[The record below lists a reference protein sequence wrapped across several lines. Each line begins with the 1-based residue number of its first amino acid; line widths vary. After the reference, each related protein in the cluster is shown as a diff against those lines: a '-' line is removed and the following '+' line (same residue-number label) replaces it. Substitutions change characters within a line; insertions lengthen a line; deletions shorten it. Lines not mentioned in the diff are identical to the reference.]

1 LPVDDAWDA
10 EQQMEAKL
18 VVVGGKAKAEQFA
31 LTLPA
36 IVGRSRSADVP
47 LNHPLVSRQH
57 CELFESD
64 GQLMVRDLG
73 SLNGTFVGDARV
85 TDEVLIEPGGHLTIG
100 SVTFEA
106 VYDAPPSVD
115 GDDAPD
121 FEVEDEE
128 EADLDQTIDL
138 SNGKRAPAEKPAPA
152 PAAEADGFDMGWL
165 DEGSEDGGSE
175 DGSSQDGDGEQG
187 SAETEESGATQQAD
201 LTAPLDLGDEDD
213 DTEEVVEKRP
223 PARPEVSRGK
233 MPPPKK
239 PAAAA
244 APHHADDLA
253 EIAPAEA
260 KKAEGAEGGEDLDDF
275 FRSLSEP

>member
-1 LPVDDAWDA
+1 
-10 EQQMEAKL
+10 MEAKL

-85 TDEVLIEPGGHLTIG
+85 TDEVMIEPGGHLTIG

-106 VYDAPPSVD
+106 VYDAPPPVE
-115 GDDAPD
+115 GDEAPD
-121 FEVEDEE
+121 FEMEDEE

-138 SNGKRAPAEKPAPA
+138 SNGKRPPAEKPAPA
-152 PAAEADGFDMGWL
+152 AAEGDGFDMGWL
-165 DEGSEDGGSE
+165 DEGSEDA
-175 DGSSQDGDGEQG
+175 DGEQG
-187 SAETEESGATQQAD
+187 SAETADSGATQQAD
-201 LTAPLDLGDEDD
+201 IMAPLDLGDEGD

-223 PARPEVSRGK
+223 PAKPAVSRTK
-233 MPPPKK
+233 TPPPK
-239 PAAAA
+239 PTAAA
-244 APHHADDLA
+244 APNHDDDLP
-253 EIAPAEA
+253 EFAPAEG

>member
-1 LPVDDAWDA
+1 
-10 EQQMEAKL
+10 MEAKL

-36 IVGRSRSADVP
+36 ILGRSRSADVP

-73 SLNGTFVGDARV
+73 SLNGTFVGDNRV
-85 TDEVLIEPGGHLTIG
+85 TEEVVIVPGGHLTVG

-106 VYDAPPSVD
+106 VYEAPPSAE
-115 GDDAPD
+115 GDEPPD
-121 FEVEDEE
+121 FEVEDE

-152 PAAEADGFDMGWL
+152 AAEGDGFDMGWL
-165 DEGSEDGGSE
+165 DEGSEDG
-175 DGSSQDGDGEQG
+175 DGEQG
-187 SAETEESGATQQAD
+187 SAETEDAPAGHDTAEPSD
-201 LTAPLDLGDEDD
+201 LSPPLEFGDEEEED
-213 DTEEVVEKRP
+213 EEVVEKPAAASRRGP
-223 PARPEVSRGK
+223 PAKPAADGGK
-233 MPPPKK
+233 APPPKK
-239 PAAAA
+239 PPSKSTAGDDEETIQF
-244 APHHADDLA
+244 APT
-253 EIAPAEA
+253 EGP
-260 KKAEGAEGGEDLDDF
+260 KPEGAEGGEDLDDF